1 MNILFVDVPTEQ
13 LQPAMDVLK
22 NYLYSHT
29 SKTLIEEG
37 YSNCTYVLVVERAFV
52 QIKNKGYD
60 GLMVKWIPDD
70 L

>member
-13 LQPAMDVLK
+13 LQSVVDVLK
-22 NYLYSHT
+22 EYLYSHT
-29 SKTLIEEG
+29 SKTLIDEG

-60 GLMVKWIPDD
+60 GLMVKWIPDVS
-70 L
+70 